1 VHLSL
6 RVRLSLAFAVGA
18 AILVAIGVSVVS
30 TVLTRSVDDA
40 IDSELRSRLA
50 DVSAAAVER
59 ADAVIHADQ
68 FAQVIQADGKVL
80 ADSSFGERGAVLAG
94 PELAAALAG
103 PRRVDRAVDGL
114 GPHARLDSTPV
125 TTPSGP
131 AVVVVGSDAGALSSA
146 RSRARLVMYL
156 APPIAALALG
166 AAAWV
171 LVGAALR
178 PVTELADEAARL
190 STSRLG
196 RRLPVPHGDHEV
208 AALATSLNSLLAA
221 VESAMATERQFL
233 DDASH
238 ELRTPLTVVRGE
250 VELAQLALANGSP
263 ASVEE
268 ARQSVDAAA
277 REAERLT
284 ALAEDLLVLAR
295 LDRGELRLRRRA
307 VNLRHLA
314 EEVVARLGTERPA
327 TTVTGDDVLVNADR
341 QRLEQ
346 VIGNLVA
353 NARTY
358 ARSRVLVTVVGQGAE
373 GARIEVADD
382 GPGFPPHL
390 ADTAFARFRRA
401 DRARGGRRIGTEGTG
416 LGLAIVAAVVDAHD
430 GSVAAATGPPLGG
443 AVVTVRLPTGSLS
456 AAHSKL

>member
-1 VHLSL
+1 MIRLSL

-18 AILVAIGVSVVS
+18 AVLVAIGVAVVS
-30 TVLTRSVDDA
+30 SVLTRSVDDA
-40 IDSELRSRLA
+40 IDAELRSRLA
-50 DVSAAAVER
+50 DVSAAATER
-59 ADAVIHADQ
+59 ADAVVRADQ
-68 FAQVIQADGKVL
+68 FAQVIAADGSLLV
-80 ADSSFGERGAVLAG
+80 DSSFGARGPVLAG
-94 PELAAALAG
+94 AELAAALTG
-103 PRRVDRAVDGL
+103 PQRVDRAVDGL
-114 GPHARLDSTPV
+114 GPHARLDSRPVVTP
-125 TTPSGP
+125 TGP
-131 AVVVVGSDAGALSSA
+131 AVVVVGSDAEALSSA
-146 RSRARLVMYL
+146 RARARLVMYL

-196 RRLPVPHGDHEV
+196 RRLPVPAGDHEV
-208 AALATSLNSLLAA
+208 AALATSLNALLSA

-250 VELAQLALANGSP
+250 VELAQLALAGGG
-263 ASVEE
+263 AAGVDE

-295 LDRGELRLRRRA
+295 LDRGELRLRHRA
-307 VNLRHLA
+307 VNLRRLA
-314 EEVVARLGTERPA
+314 TDVVARLGTERPI
-327 TTVTGDDVLVNADR
+327 TTVAGDDVLVNADH

-346 VIGNLVA
+346 VVGNLVA

-358 ARSRVLVTVVGQGAE
+358 ARGRVLVSVAGLGAD

-382 GPGFPPHL
+382 GPGFPDHL
-390 ADTAFARFRRA
+390 VASAFDRFRRA
-401 DRARGGRRIGTEGTG
+401 DRARGGRRAGAEGTG
-416 LGLAIVAAVVDAHD
+416 LGLAIVAAVVDAH
-430 GSVAAATGPPLGG
+430 GGTVEAANGPPLGG
-443 AVVTVRLPTGSLS
+443 AVVTVRLPTGTPGS
-456 AAHSKL
+456 

>member
-1 VHLSL
+1 MLRLSL
-6 RVRLSLAFAVGA
+6 RVRLSLAFALGA
-18 AILVAIGVSVVS
+18 AVLVAIGVAVVS
-30 TVLTRSVDDA
+30 SVLTRSVDDA

-50 DVSAAAVER
+50 DVSAAATER
-59 ADAVIHADQ
+59 ADAVVRADQ
-68 FAQVIQADGKVL
+68 FAQLIAADGSVMV
-80 ADSSFGERGAVLAG
+80 DSSFGARGPVLAG
-94 PELAAALAG
+94 AELTDALAG

-114 GPHARLDSTPV
+114 GQHARLDSRPVQTP
-125 TTPSGP
+125 TGP

-146 RSRARLVMYL
+146 GARARLVMYL

-190 STSRLG
+190 SMSRLG
-196 RRLPVPHGDHEV
+196 QRLPVPAGDHEV

-250 VELAQLALANGSP
+250 VELAQLALAGGG
-263 ASVEE
+263 AAGVEE
-268 ARQSVDAAA
+268 ARQSVDAAV

-295 LDRGELRLRRRA
+295 LDRGELRLRRHA

-314 EEVVARLGTERPA
+314 EEVVARLGTERPI
-327 TTVTGDDVLVNADR
+327 TTVTGEDVLVNADR

-346 VIGNLVA
+346 VLGNLVA
-353 NARTY
+353 NARTF
-358 ARSRVLVTVVGQGAE
+358 ARGRVVVLVEGMGAD

-382 GPGFPPHL
+382 GPGFPEHL
-390 ADTAFARFRRA
+390 VASAFARFRRA

-416 LGLAIVAAVVDAHD
+416 LGLAIVAAVVDAH
-430 GSVAAATGPPLGG
+430 GGGVEAANGPPLGG
-443 AVVTVRLPTGSLS
+443 AVVTVRLPTGDLTS
-456 AAHSKL
+456 